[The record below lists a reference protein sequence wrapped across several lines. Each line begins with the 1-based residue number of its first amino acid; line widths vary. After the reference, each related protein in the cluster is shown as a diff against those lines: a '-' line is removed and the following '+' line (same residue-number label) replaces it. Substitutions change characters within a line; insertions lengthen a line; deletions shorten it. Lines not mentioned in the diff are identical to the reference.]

1 MLVNPIG
8 SLMKVDIE
16 QIIAKFHEK
25 GYKATPQR
33 LAICEYVLS
42 SKDHP
47 TTDKVYREVKRKH
60 PTLSLATVYQ
70 TLHLLADIGL
80 LQEIDL
86 GDRFSRY
93 DPNTS
98 PHINIICKNCGMVED
113 YEADDVEKLWSKIVK
128 SLGFEPIG
136 QRIAVYRYCDQCR
149 ALQSSKLPLRIY
161 NKKLRVR
168 T

>member
-1 MLVNPIG
+1 MDV
-8 SLMKVDIE
+8 E

-25 GYKATPQR
+25 GFKVTPQR

-42 SKDHP
+42 RKDHP
-47 TTDKVYREVKRKH
+47 TTDMVYEEAKGRY

-80 LQEIDL
+80 LQELELND
-86 GDRFSRY
+86 GVSRY

-113 YEADDVEKLWSKIVK
+113 YEAENVRKLWSKIIQ

-136 QRIAVYRYCDQCR
+136 QRLDVYRYCDQCR
-149 ALQSSKLPLRIY
+149 ALQSSK
-161 NKKLRVR
+161 
-168 T
+168 

>member
-1 MLVNPIG
+1 MA
-8 SLMKVDIE
+8 VDIK

-25 GYKATPQR
+25 GFKATPQR

-47 TTDKVYREVKRKH
+47 TTDMVYREVKERF

-80 LQEIDL
+80 LQEL
-86 GDRFSRY
+86 ELNDRVSRY
-93 DPNTS
+93 DPQTS

-113 YEADDVEKLWSKIVK
+113 YEAEDVERLWSKIVDG
-128 SLGFEPIG
+128 LGFEPIG
-136 QRIAVYRYCDQCR
+136 QRLDVYGYCDKCKE
-149 ALQSSKLPLRIY
+149 STIHSK
-161 NKKLRVR
+161 
-168 T
+168 

>member
-1 MLVNPIG
+1 MAMN
-8 SLMKVDIE
+8 IE
-16 QIIAKFHEK
+16 QIIAKFHEEGFK
-25 GYKATPQR
+25 VTPQR

-47 TTDKVYREVKRKH
+47 TTDMAYAEVKRKY

-80 LQEIDL
+80 LQELEMD
-86 GDRFSRY
+86 DRVSRY

-113 YEADDVEKLWSKIVK
+113 YDAKDMAKLWSEIVK
-128 SLGFEPIG
+128 GLGFEPIG
-136 QRIAVYRYCDQCR
+136 QRIDVYRYCEKC
-149 ALQSSKLPLRIY
+149 L
-161 NKKLRVR
+161 KKVKIKKTRGVSLV
-168 T
+168 

>member
-1 MLVNPIG
+1 MDV
-8 SLMKVDIE
+8 E

-25 GYKATPQR
+25 GFKVTPQR

-42 SKDHP
+42 RKDHP
-47 TTDKVYREVKRKH
+47 TTDMVYEEVKRRY

-80 LQEIDL
+80 LQELELSD
-86 GDRFSRY
+86 GASRY

-113 YEADDVEKLWSKIVK
+113 YEAENVRKLWSKIIQ

-136 QRIAVYRYCDQCR
+136 QRLDVYRYCDQCR
-149 ALQSSKLPLRIY
+149 ALQSSK
-161 NKKLRVR
+161 
-168 T
+168 